1 MHFKWQQIIKPKE
14 LEIEQESLSPY
25 YGKFIAEPFER
36 GFATTIGNSLR
47 RALLSSVPGAAVT
60 SVRIEGILHEFSTI
74 PGVREDV
81 TEIILNIKQVKLKLL
96 TREPQTIYLKAKG
109 EGVVTASDIILN
121 NNVELT
127 TPDIHIATLSPDAS
141 LNIEMTVEAGRGY
154 VYAEKNKKE
163 SDPIGTIPVDSIFS
177 PVKNVSYT
185 VAHARVGHMIDY
197 ERLVMEIWTDG
208 TVMPEDA
215 LAYSAKILQNQLQLF
230 INFEEEL
237 EEPEPIIQEKK
248 KSNENLYKT
257 IDELELSV
265 RSANCLRNADINF
278 IWELVEKTEADM
290 LKTKNFG
297 RKSLEEIKEILEEMG
312 LSLGMNLDDFEPLP
326 EKMQGQEYPD
336 EAEEGAN
343 EEELVSLDDSDEKET
358 EEE

>member
-1 MHFKWQQIIKPKE
+1 MHFKWQQILKPRE

-74 PGVREDV
+74 PGVLEDV

-96 TREPQTIYLKAKG
+96 TKEPQIIYLKAKG
-109 EGVVTASDIILN
+109 EGTVKASDFVLN
-121 NNVELT
+121 NNVEIT
-127 TPDIHIATLSPDAS
+127 TPDVHIATLSSDAS
-141 LNIEMTVEAGRGY
+141 LNMEMTVEAGRGY
-154 VYAEKNKKE
+154 AYAEKNKKE
-163 SDPIGTIPVDSIFS
+163 DDPIGTIPVDSIFS
-177 PVKNVSYT
+177 PVKNVAYT
-185 VAHARVGHMIDY
+185 VSNARVGHVIDY

-237 EEPEPIIQEKK
+237 EEPEPIVQEKK
-248 KSNENLYKT
+248 KTNENLYKS

-265 RSANCLRNADINF
+265 RSSNCLRNADITY

-312 LSLGMNLDDFEPLP
+312 LSLGMNLEDFEPP
-326 EKMQGQEYPD
+326 P
-336 EAEEGAN
+336 
-343 EEELVSLDDSDEKET
+343 KET
-358 EEE
+358 EDEDIQDIEYAESDEDIEEDSEEEIEEE